1 MKITRRQL
9 RKLIKEFD
17 TRDYN
22 PGDIKPD
29 IDIKGML
36 NPEKIKVIN
45 RVEASGETIV
55 RMLPNPDIEMPMGV
69 IHVYMDNDMYPVSSL
84 KSYWSNFMSQGK
96 GPSDGGFFIVPE
108 GPEDFIK
115 EALTMYCGDYDRVVI
130 RSVSSGAGE
139 NFSGILP
146 AKTVEGNPENG
157 IFYKLVVN
165 ISDSV
170 IEEISE
176 PCT

>member
-1 MKITRRQL
+1 
-9 RKLIKEFD
+9 
-17 TRDYN
+17 
-22 PGDIKPD
+22 
-29 IDIKGML
+29 ML
-36 NPEKIKVIN
+36 
-45 RVEASGETIV
+45 
-55 RMLPNPDIEMPMGV
+55 
-69 IHVYMDNDMYPVSSL
+69 
-84 KSYWSNFMSQGK
+84 QGK

-115 EALTMYCGDYDRVVI
+115 EALAMYCGDYDRVVI

-139 NFSGILP
+139 KFSGILP

-165 ISDSV
+165 ISDNI

-176 PCT
+176 LCA